1 MRVLVIED
9 EKQLLKIIG
18 ERLKEEGYATD
29 LVRDGIEGLHFAESL
44 DYDCIILDIM
54 LPSMDGFSVL
64 RKLRARKINTPIL
77 ILTAK
82 DTIKDKVSGLD
93 LGADDYITK
102 PFSFE
107 ELIARVR
114 AMLRRKSGEKETVL
128 FISDLTL
135 DLITRE
141 VSRGNHLIELTSK
154 EFAILEYLLRN
165 KGRVLTKSQ
174 IANHVW
180 NYEFEYKSNIVEV
193 YVRYLRK
200 KLEDNFENKL
210 IHTVSG
216 VGYVIK
222 VKE

>member
-18 ERLKEEGYATD
+18 ERLKEEGYVAD
-29 LVRDGIEGLHFAESL
+29 LVKDGMEGLHFAESV

-54 LPSMDGFSVL
+54 LPTIDGFSIL

-82 DTIKDKVSGLD
+82 DTIKDKVNGLD
-93 LGADDYITK
+93 SGADDYITK

-114 AMLRRKSGEKETVL
+114 AMLRRKSDEKETVL

-135 DLITRE
+135 NLITRE
-141 VSRGNHLIELTSK
+141 VFRGNHSIELTSK
-154 EFAILEYLLRN
+154 EFAILEYFLRN

-210 IHTVSG
+210 IHTISG
-216 VGYVIK
+216 AGYVIK
-222 VKE
+222 VKK

>member
-18 ERLKEEGYATD
+18 ERLKEEGYVTD
-29 LVRDGIEGLHFAESL
+29 LVRDGMDGLHFAESL

-114 AMLRRKSGEKETVL
+114 AMLRRKLGEKETVL

-154 EFAILEYLLRN
+154 EFAILEYFLRN
-165 KGRVLTKSQ
+165 KGKVLTKSQ
-174 IANHVW
+174 ISNHVW

>member
-29 LVRDGIEGLHFAESL
+29 LVRDGMEGLHFAESL

-82 DTIKDKVSGLD
+82 DTIKDKVNGLD
-93 LGADDYITK
+93 SGADDYITK

-114 AMLRRKSGEKETVL
+114 AMLRRKSSEKETVL

-154 EFAILEYLLRN
+154 EFAILEYFLRN
-165 KGRVLTKSQ
+165 KGKVLTKSQ

>member
-107 ELIARVR
+107 ELIARVK
-114 AMLRRKSGEKETVL
+114 AMLRRKSSEKETVL
-128 FISDLTL
+128 FIGDLTL
-135 DLITRE
+135 DLVTRE
-141 VSRGNHLIELTSK
+141 VSSDNNFIELTSK
-154 EFAILEYLLRN
+154 
-165 KGRVLTKSQ
+165 
-174 IANHVW
+174 
-180 NYEFEYKSNIVEV
+180 
-193 YVRYLRK
+193 
-200 KLEDNFENKL
+200 
-210 IHTVSG
+210 
-216 VGYVIK
+216 
-222 VKE
+222 

>member
-9 EKQLLKIIG
+9 EKQLLKMIG
-18 ERLKEEGYATD
+18 ERLREEGYVTD
-29 LVRDGIEGLHFAESL
+29 LVRDGMEGLHFAESL

-54 LPSMDGFSVL
+54 LPTIDGFSVL
-64 RKLRARKINTPIL
+64 RKLRARKINTPVL

-82 DTIKDKVSGLD
+82 DAIKDKVSGLNS
-93 LGADDYITK
+93 GADDYITK
-102 PFSFE
+102 PFSFA
-107 ELIARVR
+107 ELIARVK
-114 AMLRRKSGEKETVL
+114 AMLRRNSGKKETVL
-128 FISDLTL
+128 FIGDLTL

-154 EFAILEYLLRN
+154 EFAILEYFLRN
-165 KGRVLTKSQ
+165 KGKVLTKSQ

>member
-107 ELIARVR
+107 ELIARVK
-114 AMLRRKSGEKETVL
+114 AMLRRKSSEKETVL

-154 EFAILEYLLRN
+154 EFAILEYFLRN
-165 KGRVLTKSQ
+165 KGKVLTKSQ

-180 NYEFEYKSNIVEV
+180 NYEFEYKSNFVEV

>member
-1 MRVLVIED
+1 MRILVIED

-165 KGRVLTKSQ
+165 KGKVLTKSQ

>member
-18 ERLKEEGYATD
+18 ERLKEEGYITD
-29 LVRDGIEGLHFAESL
+29 LVRDGKEGLHFAESL

-54 LPSMDGFSVL
+54 LPTIDGFSVL

-82 DTIKDKVSGLD
+82 DTIEDKVSGLN

-102 PFSFE
+102 PFSFA
-107 ELIARVR
+107 ELIARVQ
-114 AMLRRKSGEKETVL
+114 AMLRRNSGKEETVL
-128 FISDLTL
+128 FIDDLTL
-135 DLITRE
+135 DLIKRE
-141 VSRGNHLIELTSK
+141 VSRGNHLIDLTSK
-154 EFAILEYLLRN
+154 EFAILEYFLLN
-165 KGRVLTKSQ
+165 KGKVLTKSQ
-174 IANHVW
+174 IANHIW
-180 NYEFEYKSNIVEV
+180 NYEFEHKSNIVEV
-193 YVRYLRK
+193 YIRYLRK
-200 KLEDNFENKL
+200 KLEDNFKNKL

-216 VGYVIK
+216 TGYVIK

>member
-18 ERLKEEGYATD
+18 ERLKEEGYVAD
-29 LVRDGIEGLHFAESL
+29 LVKDGMEGLHFAESV

-54 LPSMDGFSVL
+54 LPTIDGFSIL

-82 DTIKDKVSGLD
+82 DTIKDKVNGLD
-93 LGADDYITK
+93 SGADDYITK

-114 AMLRRKSGEKETVL
+114 AMLRRKSEEKETVL

-135 DLITRE
+135 NLITRE
-141 VSRGNHLIELTSK
+141 VFRGNHSIELTSK
-154 EFAILEYLLRN
+154 EFAILEYFLRN

-210 IHTVSG
+210 IHTISG
-216 VGYVIK
+216 AGYIIK
-222 VKE
+222 VKK

>member
-82 DTIKDKVSGLD
+82 DTIKDKVNGLD

-114 AMLRRKSGEKETVL
+114 AMLRRKSSEKETVL

-154 EFAILEYLLRN
+154 EFAILEYFLRN
-165 KGRVLTKSQ
+165 KGKVLTKSQ

>member
-18 ERLKEEGYATD
+18 ERLKEEGYVAD
-29 LVRDGIEGLHFAESL
+29 LVKDGMEGLHFAESV

-54 LPSMDGFSVL
+54 LPTIDGFSIL

-82 DTIKDKVSGLD
+82 DTIKDKVNGLD
-93 LGADDYITK
+93 SGADDYITK

-114 AMLRRKSGEKETVL
+114 AMLRRKSDEKETVS

-135 DLITRE
+135 NLITRE
-141 VSRGNHLIELTSK
+141 VFRGNHSIELTSK
-154 EFAILEYLLRN
+154 EFAILEYFLRN

-210 IHTVSG
+210 IHTISG
-216 VGYVIK
+216 AGYVIK
-222 VKE
+222 VKK

>member
-18 ERLKEEGYATD
+18 ERLKEEGYVAD
-29 LVRDGIEGLHFAESL
+29 LVKDGMEGLHFAESV
-44 DYDCIILDIM
+44 DYGCIILDIM
-54 LPSMDGFSVL
+54 LPTIDGFSIL

-82 DTIKDKVSGLD
+82 DTIKDKVNGLD
-93 LGADDYITK
+93 SGADDYITK

-114 AMLRRKSGEKETVL
+114 AMLRRKSDEKETVL

-135 DLITRE
+135 NLITRE
-141 VSRGNHLIELTSK
+141 VFRGNHLIELTSK
-154 EFAILEYLLRN
+154 EFAILEYFLRN

-174 IANHVW
+174 IATHVW

-210 IHTVSG
+210 IHTISG
-216 VGYVIK
+216 AGYVIK
-222 VKE
+222 VKK

>member
-29 LVRDGIEGLHFAESL
+29 LVRDGMEGLHFAESL

-165 KGRVLTKSQ
+165 KGKVLTKSQ

>member
-135 DLITRE
+135 DLVTRE
-141 VSRGNHLIELTSK
+141 VFRGNHLIELTSK
-154 EFAILEYLLRN
+154 EFAILEYFLRN
-165 KGRVLTKSQ
+165 KGKVLTKSQ

>member
-114 AMLRRKSGEKETVL
+114 AMLRRKSSEKETVL

>member
-18 ERLKEEGYATD
+18 ERLKEEGYVAD
-29 LVRDGIEGLHFAESL
+29 LVKDGMEGLHFAESV
-44 DYDCIILDIM
+44 DYGCIILDIM
-54 LPSMDGFSVL
+54 LPTIDGFSIL

-82 DTIKDKVSGLD
+82 DTIKDKVNGLD
-93 LGADDYITK
+93 SGADDYITK

-114 AMLRRKSGEKETVL
+114 AMLRRKSDEKETVL

-135 DLITRE
+135 NLITRE
-141 VSRGNHLIELTSK
+141 VFRGNHLIELTSK
-154 EFAILEYLLRN
+154 EFAILEYFLRN

-210 IHTVSG
+210 IHTISG
-216 VGYVIK
+216 AGYVIK
-222 VKE
+222 VKK

>member
-1 MRVLVIED
+1 MRILVIED

-29 LVRDGIEGLHFAESL
+29 LVRDGMEGLHFAESL

-54 LPSMDGFSVL
+54 LPTIDGFSIL
-64 RKLRARKINTPIL
+64 KKLRARKINTPVL

-114 AMLRRKSGEKETVL
+114 AMLRRKSGEKEAVL
-128 FISDLTL
+128 FIGDLTL

-154 EFAILEYLLRN
+154 EFAILEYFLRN
-165 KGRVLTKSQ
+165 KGKVLTKSQ

>member
-29 LVRDGIEGLHFAESL
+29 LVRDGKEGLHFAESL

-114 AMLRRKSGEKETVL
+114 AMLRRKSSEKETVL
-128 FISDLTL
+128 FIGDLTL

-165 KGRVLTKSQ
+165 KGKVLTKSQ

>member
-18 ERLKEEGYATD
+18 ERLKEEGYVAD
-29 LVRDGIEGLHFAESL
+29 LVKDGMEGLHFAESV

-54 LPSMDGFSVL
+54 LPTIDGFSIL

-82 DTIKDKVSGLD
+82 DTIKDKVNGLD
-93 LGADDYITK
+93 SGADDYITK

-114 AMLRRKSGEKETVL
+114 AMLRRKSDEKETVL

-135 DLITRE
+135 NLITRE
-141 VSRGNHLIELTSK
+141 VFRGNHLIELTSK
-154 EFAILEYLLRN
+154 EFAILEYFLRN

-174 IANHVW
+174 IATHVW

-210 IHTVSG
+210 IHTISG
-216 VGYVIK
+216 AGYVIK
-222 VKE
+222 VKK

>member
-18 ERLKEEGYATD
+18 ERLKEEGYVAD
-29 LVRDGIEGLHFAESL
+29 LVKDGMEGLHFAESL

-54 LPSMDGFSVL
+54 LPTIDGFSIL

-154 EFAILEYLLRN
+154 EFAILEYFLRN
-165 KGRVLTKSQ
+165 KGKVLTKSQ

>member
-18 ERLKEEGYATD
+18 ERLKEEGYVAD
-29 LVRDGIEGLHFAESL
+29 LVKDGMEGLHFAESV

-54 LPSMDGFSVL
+54 LPTIDGFSIL

-82 DTIKDKVSGLD
+82 DTIKDKVNGLD
-93 LGADDYITK
+93 SGADDYITK

-114 AMLRRKSGEKETVL
+114 AMLRRKSDEKETVL

-135 DLITRE
+135 NLITRE
-141 VSRGNHLIELTSK
+141 VFRGNHLIELTSK
-154 EFAILEYLLRN
+154 EFAILEYFLRN

-210 IHTVSG
+210 IHTISG
-216 VGYVIK
+216 AGYVIK
-222 VKE
+222 VKK

>member
-165 KGRVLTKSQ
+165 KGKVLTKSQ

-200 KLEDNFENKL
+200 KLDDNFENKL

-216 VGYVIK
+216 SGYVIK

>member
-114 AMLRRKSGEKETVL
+114 AMLRRKSSEKETVL

-154 EFAILEYLLRN
+154 EFAILEYFLRN
-165 KGRVLTKSQ
+165 KGKVLTKSQ

>member
-154 EFAILEYLLRN
+154 EFAILEYFLRN
-165 KGRVLTKSQ
+165 KGKVLTKSQ

>member
-1 MRVLVIED
+1 
-9 EKQLLKIIG
+9 
-18 ERLKEEGYATD
+18 D
-29 LVRDGIEGLHFAESL
+29 LVKDGMEGLHFAESV

-54 LPSMDGFSVL
+54 LPTIDGFSIL

-82 DTIKDKVSGLD
+82 DTIKDKVNGLD
-93 LGADDYITK
+93 SGADDYITK

-114 AMLRRKSGEKETVL
+114 AMLRRKSEEKETVL

-135 DLITRE
+135 NLITRE
-141 VSRGNHLIELTSK
+141 VFRGNHSIELTSK
-154 EFAILEYLLRN
+154 EFAILEYFLRN

-210 IHTVSG
+210 IHTISG
-216 VGYVIK
+216 AGYIIK
-222 VKE
+222 VKK

>member
-18 ERLKEEGYATD
+18 ERLKEEGYVAD
-29 LVRDGIEGLHFAESL
+29 LVKDGMEGLHFAESV

-54 LPSMDGFSVL
+54 LPTIDGFSIL

-82 DTIKDKVSGLD
+82 DTIKDKVNGLD
-93 LGADDYITK
+93 SGADDYITK

-114 AMLRRKSGEKETVL
+114 AMLRRKSDEKETVL

-135 DLITRE
+135 NLITRE
-141 VSRGNHLIELTSK
+141 VFRGNHSIELTSK
-154 EFAILEYLLRN
+154 EFAILEYFLRN